1 MSLFFRLSMSL
12 LALPVSLL
20 VWRQPAPT
28 VQFTN
33 ITKAAGI
40 TFTHYKSNNGTST
53 ILEEAGPGVCVF
65 DYDGDGYQDIYFV
78 NGRDLYG
85 RGGAARNALSRNNG
99 DGTFT
104 DVTEKAGA
112 PGTGYGIGC
121 VAGDYDNDGRADLY
135 VTQYGKNVL
144 YHNNGDGKFT
154 DVTDKAGV
162 GAMEFNAAF
171 HSGATFFDYDRD
183 GFVDLY
189 VGSYVNFG
197 PGSRRS
203 CQIGNGVPTSC

>member
-40 TFTHYKSNNGTST
+40 TFTHYKGNNGTST

-78 NGRDLYG
+78 NGRDLYQ
-85 RGGAARNALSRNNG
+85 RGVQKRNALYRNNG
-99 DGTFT
+99 DGSFT

-112 PGTGYGIGC
+112 PGAGYGLGC
-121 VAGDYDNDGRADLY
+121 VAGDYDNDGRPDVY
-135 VTQYGKNVL
+135 VPRHG
-144 YHNNGDGKFT
+144 
-154 DVTDKAGV
+154 
-162 GAMEFNAAF
+162 
-171 HSGATFFDYDRD
+171 
-183 GFVDLY
+183 
-189 VGSYVNFG
+189 
-197 PGSRRS
+197 
-203 CQIGNGVPTSC
+203 